1 VGAGLAVAG
10 DAMHPQFIDYDD
22 NYNGGSLDDDFRDKD
37 YLAQECVGNQPGGET
52 FATSICPGGDVGWQ

>member
-1 VGAGLAVAG
+1 MGAGLAVAG